1 MSPLLHDLNIRD
13 RLIEADRR
21 EGLLLLLAAAFI
33 FANAIAYSLVV
44 EGAITWSHL
53 WAPLLWL
60 VGFTLAYLFLTSGRP
75 THDPYLLPIFALLT
89 GWGLLLMD
97 RLAVNFLGRQAI
109 WLLLSLGLL
118 LLIVLLPRSLQFL
131 QRYRYTW
138 LIGGLLL
145 LAATLI
151 FGVNPSGAAAALWL
165 PLPLPLA
172 EPVYFQ
178 PSELLKAVMVVF
190 LASYFADREALL
202 NYRTWDTGFSGAL
215 PYLLPLLLMWGF
227 SVLLLVWQRDLGAA
241 TLFFMLFA
249 TLLYLVTGEKLYVL
263 GSLMLL
269 LLAGAFAYFIF
280 SDVVA
285 LRIDMW
291 VYPWAEVRDR
301 AYQIVQSL
309 YALAAGGLGGQ
320 GIGQG
325 YPDFVP
331 VVHSDF
337 AFAAIAEEWG
347 LVGSLIVVSCFAMLA
362 QRGLRIAIMTQRP
375 FHTYLAAG
383 ITAVFSAQAFLI
395 MGGVTRLLP
404 LTGITLPFVSYGG
417 SSLLVSSAM
426 LGLLLY
432 LSAQPVETAATAATK
447 QIHLA
452 LSKRLKQ
459 IGVVIFAGFF
469 AVALAL
475 LYWGVVRGNSLLARD
490 DNPRLIIAEQRIR
503 RGRILDH
510 ENVPLA
516 LTMTNGNF
524 AQRQYPLPAAASVIG
539 YYSLRYGTA
548 GIEAGYDAHLRGEN
562 DGLWPAFWRGLL
574 HQPPVGRDIRLTLDA
589 DLQQAAATALANR
602 QGALV
607 LLEVDQQN
615 ETAALRAMVSA
626 PGYDPNQLDDQF
638 EALAADPN
646 APLFN
651 RAAQGRY
658 QPGLMLQPLLVAN
671 AIDEGLLQL
680 DNPAPD
686 PDQSI
691 PINGTTIQCQGEL
704 PDNQNNLSLSWKE
717 AVALACPGPLE
728 TLAGAWGVAGLSE
741 RFNAYGLTMP
751 GLTILPDLPLETQ
764 ISSPSVT
771 VSDPLLAAV
780 GQENLIVS
788 PLQVALAYSTLVN
801 NGRLPTIQ
809 LVEAVRGAGGRWQE
823 ASEEIEEAG
832 PVITSEAAETIT
844 AALQAEDS
852 DYSERAVSVLAG
864 PEGTTDSWYAGMT
877 AGVTANGSARYVLV
891 LILENQP
898 NPATAREIGRVIL
911 DRVTR

>member
-13 RLIEADRR
+13 RLFEADRR

-33 FANAIAYSLVV
+33 FANVIAYSLVV
-44 EGAITWSHL
+44 ERAITWSHL

-60 VGFTLAYLFLTSGRP
+60 VSFTLAYLFLSSGRP
-75 THDPYLLPIFALLT
+75 GHDPFLLPIFALLT

-97 RLAVNFLGRQAI
+97 RLAVNFLGRQTI
-109 WLLLSLGLL
+109 WLVISLILL
-118 LLIVLLPRSLQFL
+118 LLIVLLPRSLYFL

-202 NYRTWDTGFSGAL
+202 NRHTWANGFGGAL

-227 SVLLLVWQRDLGAA
+227 SVVLLVWQRDLGAA
-241 TLFFMLFA
+241 TLFFLLFA
-249 TLLYLVTGEKLYVL
+249 TLLYVVTGEKLYVIGGL
-263 GSLMLL
+263 LLL
-269 LLAGAFAYFIF
+269 LLAGALAYFIF

-347 LVGSLIVVSCFAMLA
+347 LVGSLVVVGCFAVLA
-362 QRGLRIAIMTQRP
+362 QRGLRIAVLSQRP

-383 ITAVFSAQAFLI
+383 ITAIFSAQAFLI

-426 LGLLLY
+426 LGLLLF
-432 LSAQPVETAATAATK
+432 LSAHPVEAATTAATGQTHQAITR
-447 QIHLA
+447 
-452 LSKRLKQ
+452 RLKQ

-475 LYWGVVRGNSLLARD
+475 LYWGVVQGNTLLARD
-490 DNPRLIIAEQRIR
+490 DNPRLVIAEQRVR

-510 ENVPLA
+510 ESVPLA
-516 LTMTNGNF
+516 LTLTNGNL
-524 AQRQYPLPAAASVIG
+524 AQRQYPLPAAAAVVG

-589 DLQQAAATALANR
+589 ELQQAAATALANR

-607 LLEVDQQN
+607 LLEIAQPTG
-615 ETAALRAMVSA
+615 TAALRAMVSA
-626 PGYDPNQLDDQF
+626 PGYDPNQLDAQF
-638 EALAADPN
+638 ETLAADPN

-651 RAAQGRY
+651 RAAQGGY
-658 QPGLMLQPLLVAN
+658 QPGLMLQPLLVAS
-671 AIDEGLLQL
+671 AMDDQLLQL
-680 DNPAPD
+680 DNPAPH
-686 PDQSI
+686 PDRSI

-704 PDNQNNLSLSWKE
+704 PGSQDSLPITWEE
-717 AVALACPGPLE
+717 AVALGCPGPLE
-728 TLAGAWGVAGLSE
+728 TLAEEWGANALSA
-741 RFNAYGLTMP
+741 RFNAYGLTTP
-751 GLTILPDLPLETQ
+751 PNLPLETQ
-764 ISSPSVT
+764 IMSPPAPPA
-771 VSDPLLAAV
+771 DPLLAAV
-780 GQENLIVS
+780 GQENLTVS
-788 PLQVALAYSTLVN
+788 PLQIARAYGALVN

-809 LVEAVRGAGGRWQE
+809 LVEAVRGAGGRWQA
-823 ASEEIEEAG
+823 ASEESGTAEAI
-832 PVITSEAAETIT
+832 VTAETAADVT
-844 AALQAEDS
+844 AALQAENS
-852 DYSERAVSVLAG
+852 DYSEQAVSVLAG

-877 AGVTANGSARYVLV
+877 TSGSSRYVLV

-898 NPATAREIGRVIL
+898 NAAVATQIGRAIL
-911 DRVTR
+911 DKVRG

>member
-33 FANAIAYSLVV
+33 FANAIAYSLVA

-60 VGFTLAYLFLTSGRP
+60 VGFTLAYLFLASGRP

-97 RLAVNFLGRQAI
+97 RLAVNFLGRQTV
-109 WLLLSLGLL
+109 WLLLSITLL
-118 LLIVLLPRSLQFL
+118 LLIVLLPRSLHFL

-145 LAATLI
+145 LAATLV

-202 NYRTWDTGFSGAL
+202 NHRTWDTGFSGAL

-227 SVLLLVWQRDLGAA
+227 SVILLIWQRDLGAA

-263 GSLMLL
+263 GSLLLL

-337 AFAAIAEEWG
+337 AFAAVAEEWG
-347 LVGSLIVVSCFAMLA
+347 LVGSLVVVGCFAVLV
-362 QRGLRIAIMTQRP
+362 QRGLRIAINARRP

-383 ITAVFSAQAFLI
+383 ITAVLSAQAFLI

-432 LSAQPVETAATAATK
+432 LSAQPIEPATTAE
-447 QIHLA
+447 QERRL
-452 LSKRLKQ
+452 LVRRLKR
-459 IGVVIFAGFF
+459 IGMVIFSGFF
-469 AVALAL
+469 AVAVAL
-475 LYWGVVRGNSLLARD
+475 LYWGVARGDALLARD
-490 DNPRLIIAEQRIR
+490 DNPRLFIAEQQIR
-503 RGRILDH
+503 RGRIFDRD
-510 ENVPLA
+510 NIPLA
-516 LTMTNGNF
+516 LTVT
-524 AQRQYPLPAAASVIG
+524 ADDITRREYPLPAAAAVVG

-589 DLQQAAATALANR
+589 DLQQAAASALADR

-607 LLEVDQQN
+607 LLEVNQPTG
-615 ETAALRAMVSA
+615 TAALRALVST
-626 PGYDPNQLDDQF
+626 PGYDPNQLDEQF
-638 EALAADPN
+638 ETLAADPN

-651 RAAQGRY
+651 RAAQGSY
-658 QPGLMLQPLLVAN
+658 QPGLMLQPLLVAS

-691 PINGTTIQCQGEL
+691 PINGTTIQCQEEL
-704 PDNQNNLSLSWKE
+704 TGNQNNLSLSWKE
-717 AVALACPGPLE
+717 AVVLACPGPLE
-728 TLAGAWGVAGLSE
+728 TLADAWGVAGLSE

-764 ISSPSVT
+764 ISPPPLS

-780 GQENLIVS
+780 GQENLTVS
-788 PLQVALAYSTLVN
+788 PLQVAHAYAGLLN
-801 NGRLPTIQ
+801 KGRLPTIQ
-809 LVEAVRGAGGRWQE
+809 LVEAVQVEGGRWQE
-823 ASEEIEEAG
+823 VNEEGVTAE
-832 PVITSEAAETIT
+832 PVIAPETAEDIV
-844 AALQAEDS
+844 AALQAEDRS
-852 DYSERAVSVLAG
+852 YSEQAVSVLAG

-877 AGVTANGSARYVLV
+877 SGSPSRYVLV

-898 NPATAREIGRVIL
+898 NPDAAREIGRVIL
-911 DRVTR
+911 DRVRG